1 MRHYDNV
8 HEIKH
13 LVSFLMT
20 SITKPRLH
28 CCHVHCYHQTIPCQ
42 HCVLNGFSERIM
54 VKKFHFSSNKLKAIL
69 IHMVNTCLI
78 TNLILILDLFL
89 YTSVIMWYCLSF
101 NFVLPFNSISNEIW
115 VKINC
120 KENSVVPSR
129 ELWL

>member
-42 HCVLNGFSERIM
+42 HCLLNGFSERIM
-54 VKKFHFSSNKLKAIL
+54 VKKFQFSSNILKAIL
-69 IHMVNTCLI
+69 IFMVNICLT
-78 TNLILILDLFL
+78 TNFISILERFL
-89 YTSVIMWYCLSF
+89 YTSLILCRCLSF
-101 NFVLPFNSISNEIW
+101 NFVLPFNLISNEIW
-115 VKINC
+115 VEIN
-120 KENSVVPSR
+120 
-129 ELWL
+129 